1 MIDDSQLAALQHA
14 GWRLLTLGH
23 QRRLKQSAQ
32 EAVGQ
37 IVPRA
42 TNFEDHNSH
51 TLSNFDGP
59 FKCKT
64 IRRRRYEV
72 CVLGNVRSADLRR
85 TYCCV
90 KIGLMQVSLTW
101 SYGQPSAADAEWT
114 VTTQRSQADICKP
127 KPQGFSSAPTT
138 IQYNT
143 VLYSTFR
150 ECGSTRTFTPKAP
163 PSQKEYCCV
172 SPAVFTD
179 I

>member
-1 MIDDSQLAALQHA
+1 MIDDSQLAALQLA

-90 KIGLMQVSLTW
+90 TIGQMQ
-101 SYGQPSAADAEWT
+101 
-114 VTTQRSQADICKP
+114 
-127 KPQGFSSAPTT
+127 PQGFSSAPTT

-150 ECGSTRTFTPKAP
+150 ECGSTRTFTSKAP
-163 PSQKEYCCV
+163 PRQKEYCCA

-179 I
+179 L